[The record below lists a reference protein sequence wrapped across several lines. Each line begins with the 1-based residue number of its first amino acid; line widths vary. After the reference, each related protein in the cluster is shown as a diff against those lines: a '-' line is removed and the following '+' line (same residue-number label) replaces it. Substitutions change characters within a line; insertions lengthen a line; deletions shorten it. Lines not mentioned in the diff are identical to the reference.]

1 MPSIDLGTPLEVD
14 DSRST
19 TFGTRNGSRLSS
31 HSPRFSVTGPIL
43 RRQGGMIEYA
53 IDRDGLLFHPGL
65 RLLCQLNETAFFV
78 WRHCDGRRVEELA
91 VLLTE
96 EFEVGIGTARQHV
109 AGVIELF
116 SISGFI
122 VEEAFHAVS

>member
-14 DSRST
+14 DSRSA
-19 TFGTRNGSRLSS
+19 TFGTMNGSCQSS
-31 HSPRFSVTGPIL
+31 YSPRFSVTGPIL
-43 RRQGGMIEYA
+43 RRQRGMIAYA
-53 IDRDGLLFHPGL
+53 IDRDGVLFHPGL

-78 WRHCDGRRVEELA
+78 WRHCDGRRAEELA

-96 EFEVGIGTARQHV
+96 AFEVGIETARQHV

-116 SISGFI
+116 SISGF
-122 VEEAFHAVS
+122 VAEEASHAVT